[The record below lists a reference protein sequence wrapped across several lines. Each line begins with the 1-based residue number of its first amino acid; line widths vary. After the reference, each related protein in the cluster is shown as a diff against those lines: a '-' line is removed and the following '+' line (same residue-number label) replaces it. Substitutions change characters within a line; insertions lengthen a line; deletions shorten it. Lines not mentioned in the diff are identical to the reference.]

1 MNTKYYCWSIVL
13 KILDSIKNKVL
24 IPFRLVPAEG
34 LTPEK
39 IAFSI
44 TIGVISGIFPVFGAT
59 TILSLLLTL
68 LFRQNLFVVQSVQ
81 WIMALFQVLLIVPFM
96 QFGAFLLNQQSLHIS
111 IEHIKLAFQPS
122 MVAGLKALG
131 VLHLYGIL
139 SWSIVVLPLGIV
151 SYLLF
156 LTIFKKKTW
165 AIGHCAYHIWIVCQM
180 VSLFPKN
187 ILPTQNAYKACW
199 S

>member
-1 MNTKYYCWSIVL
+1 M
-13 KILDSIKNKVL
+13 
-24 IPFRLVPAEG
+24 PAEG

-96 QFGAFLLNQQSLHIS
+96 QFGSFLLNRQSLHIS
-111 IEHIKLAFQPS
+111 IEQIKLAFQPGIVS
-122 MVAGLKALG
+122 GLKALG

-139 SWSIVVLPLGIV
+139 SWSIIVLPVGLI
-151 SYLLF
+151 SYFVF
-156 LTIFKKKTW
+156 LTFFKKK
-165 AIGHCAYHIWIVCQM
+165 
-180 VSLFPKN
+180 S
-187 ILPTQNAYKACW
+187 
-199 S
+199 

>member
-1 MNTKYYCWSIVL
+1 M
-13 KILDSIKNKVL
+13 
-24 IPFRLVPAEG
+24 PAEG

-111 IEHIKLAFQPS
+111 IEHIKLAFQPG

-156 LTIFKKKTW
+156 LTIFKKKT
-165 AIGHCAYHIWIVCQM
+165 
-180 VSLFPKN
+180 
-187 ILPTQNAYKACW
+187 
-199 S
+199 